1 MPAKPAWFARLARI
15 VEELNSL
22 PQPWVDRPTLQRL
35 LSVGPRR
42 AQQILQ
48 PCVSLRLGAN
58 GLADRQF
65 LIDHLRRLASGE
77 AAYYEQRRQ
86 TRVLKM
92 LEQWRR
98 QWLEQP
104 RLLVEAR
111 DSVVNQEFEDLPEG
125 IHLAPGRVTVEFSVP
140 QEALE
145 KLLALAMAIGNDFSR
160 FEKLTTASVK
170 KAIQ

>member
-1 MPAKPAWFARLARI
+1 MPAKPAWFAHLARV

-22 PQPWVDRPTLQRL
+22 PQPWVDRLTLERL

-58 GLADRQF
+58 GLADRQVV
-65 LIDHLRRLASGE
+65 IDHLGQLASGE

-86 TRVLKM
+86 ARVLKM
-92 LEQWRR
+92 LEGWRR

-125 IHLAPGRVTVEFSVP
+125 VRLAPGRVTVEFKAP